1 MTSRGRAG
9 LLFSVQHTG
18 IDNMIAITIVIII
31 TDCSCPPLSTVSRLK
46 HKSIALLL
54 HRGADKELRD
64 RDGMTALHLAVK
76 ASDEEETGTLA
87 SVSSLIDFGINIDA
101 ADKSGFTALHW
112 AIYSEKTKTSGS
124 QS

>member
-1 MTSRGRAG
+1 M
-9 LLFSVQHTG
+9 
-18 IDNMIAITIVIII
+18 
-31 TDCSCPPLSTVSRLK
+31 
-46 HKSIALLL
+46 
-54 HRGADKELRD
+54 RD

-112 AIYSEKTKTSGS
+112 AIYSQKTKTSGS

>member
-31 TDCSCPPLSTVSRLK
+31 TVSRLK

-54 HRGADKELRD
+54 HRGAEKELRD

-112 AIYSEKTKTSGS
+112 AIYSQKTKTSGS
-124 QS
+124 QF